1 MAVDERQL
9 RIRKSLEE
17 KLGLEETAYL
27 IEDRPPGGWSDLVTK
42 EYLDLRLEALEHRLD
57 ARFRDH
63 STRQIKWFV
72 PTVFAGMSVSSAI
85 IAGVIAALA

>member
-1 MAVDERQL
+1 MAVDEQRR

-27 IEDRPPGGWSDLVTK
+27 VEDRPPGGWGDLVTK

-57 ARFRDH
+57 VEFHDQT
-63 STRQIKWFV
+63 TRQIKWFV
-72 PTVFAGMSVSSAI
+72 PTVFVGMSVSSAM
-85 IAGVIAALA
+85 IAGVLATLV